1 MRPDR
6 LPHPQSLIPIVT
18 ALGEQKLDLEL
29 FVLKSHLIIEREM
42 YGLLSMR
49 LGVEEKHLPPLT
61 YFPLAKLALGG
72 AEYNTTLLEVI
83 ALNDL
88 RNEYGHEL
96 AGHEPEKQMKALAER
111 TGTFWPNH
119 SAIANHDGWR
129 DPRDRSVR
137 AACIFCIG
145 DVWVH
150 IIEFAQK
157 HGLYPS
163 ASAKTEAAKELTEFR
178 EGQRQRRKDEK
189 DLGPWFANF
198 LRECGVV

>member
-1 MRPDR
+1 MRPHR
-6 LPHPQSLIPIVT
+6 LPHPQSLIPIIS
-18 ALGEQKLDLEL
+18 ALGTQKLDLEL
-29 FVLKSHLIIEREM
+29 FVLKTHLIIEREM

-49 LGVEEKHLPPLT
+49 LGVEEKNLPPLT
-61 YFPLAKLALGG
+61 YLPLAKLALCGT
-72 AEYNTTLLEVI
+72 EYNATLLEVM

-96 AGHEPEKQMKALAER
+96 GSDEPEKQMKALTER
-111 TGTFWPNH
+111 TGTFWPSH
-119 SAIANHDGWR
+119 PAITKPETGSAQH
-129 DPRDRSVR
+129 DRSVR

-150 IIEFAQK
+150 IIEHAQK

-163 ASAKTEAAKELTEFR
+163 ASQKEEAARELTEFR
-178 EGQRQRRKDEK
+178 EGQRKRRQDEK

-198 LRECGVV
+198 LRECGVI